1 MILTKEIPSNKANV
15 NQQKHIEN
23 KCTIQHKNKKHVFGP
38 SLENALSHI
47 IVIVSNIGVTN

>member
-38 SLENALSHI
+38 SLENVLSHI